1 MSANFFN
8 FLLIAGAVQGFIFN
22 GFTLFSKKKVSKVI
36 IFLNLTVFFLS
47 LNNLQAWLIAK
58 DFRFDFFFLRQ
69 FLVPWYM
76 FIMPMFYMFFI
87 YYLNIQ
93 GKVRS
98 FLKVAIVLF
107 VLELILRSVFI
118 LNASET
124 NIYSVKM
131 YTYIEEMVNAAFSI
145 FLFYKCLRIVFGE
158 SKLLDFIANYDD
170 IKWLKIFLILGG
182 FVLGF
187 WILAIVLNTYYDDDY
202 RSYYPLRLATSVLL
216 YWIGYQGTSRY
227 TLLHD
232 RILLR
237 GKLAVLKLETTEK
250 VAAEAKKDLSEKH
263 QQEFETIARYIVSEQ
278 RFLDAKL
285 SLEPLA
291 EELEISAGH
300 LSKLINT
307 CSEYNFSDYIN
318 SLRVAQAKELLK
330 DDDFDNYTI
339 VAIGLECGFNS
350 RSTFYTA
357 FKKFTDLTPSEYRKK
372 Y

>member
-1 MSANFFN
+1 MDANFFN

-22 GFTLFSKKKVSKVI
+22 GFTLFSKKKVDSVI

-76 FIMPMFYMFFI
+76 LIMPMFYMFLI
-87 YYLNIQ
+87 HYLKIQ
-93 GKVRS
+93 EQVRS
-98 FLKVAIVLF
+98 FLNVAIILF
-107 VLELILRSVFI
+107 VLELIVRSIFI
-118 LNASET
+118 VTASENDVSAINLYT
-124 NIYSVKM
+124 SV
-131 YTYIEEMVNAAFSI
+131 EEMVNAAFSI
-145 FLFYKCLRIVFGE
+145 FLFYKCVRIVFE
-158 SKLLDFIANYDD
+158 KSKLLDFIANYDD

-182 FVLGF
+182 FVLLF
-187 WILAIVLNTYYDDDY
+187 WVLAIVLNTYFSDA
-202 RSYYPLRLATSVLL
+202 RAYYPLRLATSVLL

-237 GKLAVLKLETTEK
+237 GKLAELKPETT
-250 VAAEAKKDLSEKH
+250 KKIISETKTDLSEKH
-263 QQEFETIARYIVSEQ
+263 QREFETIANYILTEQ

-285 SLEPLA
+285 SLEQLSD
-291 EELEISAGH
+291 ELNISGGH
-300 LSKLINT
+300 LSKLINS

-318 SLRVAQAKELLK
+318 SLRVHQAKVLLK
-330 DDDFDNYTI
+330 DNDFDNYTI

-357 FKKFTDLTPSEYRKK
+357 FKKFTNLTPSEYRKTH
-372 Y
+372 

>member
-58 DFRFDFFFLRQ
+58 EFRFDFFFLRQ

-76 FIMPMFYMFFI
+76 FIMPMFYMFLI
-87 YYLNIQ
+87 YYLKIQ
-93 GKVRS
+93 DKVRS

-107 VLELILRSVFI
+107 VLELLLRSIFI
-118 LNASET
+118 LNASEADIAEIK
-124 NIYSVKM
+124 IYTS
-131 YTYIEEMVNAAFSI
+131 IEEMVNAAFST
-145 FLFYKCLRIVFGE
+145 FLFYKCIRIVFEE

-187 WILAIVLNTYYDDDY
+187 WILAIVLYTYFDDN
-202 RSYYPLRLATSVLL
+202 RSYYPLRLATSILL

-232 RILLR
+232 RIMLR
-237 GKLAVLKLETTEK
+237 GKLAALKSETTEK

-263 QQEFETIARYIVSEQ
+263 QQEFETIARYIVSKQ

-357 FKKFTDLTPSEYRKK
+357 FKKFTDLTPSEYRKTH
-372 Y
+372 

>member
-1 MSANFFN
+1 MDSSFFN

-22 GFTLFSKKKVSKVI
+22 GFTLFSKKKVDKVI

-47 LNNLQAWLIAK
+47 LNSLQAWLIAK
-58 DFRFDFFFLRQ
+58 DFRFDIFFLRQ

-76 FIMPMFYMFFI
+76 FIMPMFYMFLI
-87 YYLNIQ
+87 HYLKIQ
-93 GKVRS
+93 DKVRGFVQFS
-98 FLKVAIVLF
+98 IVLF
-107 VLELILRSVFI
+107 VIELIARTICI
-118 LNASET
+118 LNTSESEVAP
-124 NIYSVKM
+124 IKM
-131 YTYIEEMVNAAFSI
+131 YTSIEELINAAFSI
-145 FLFYKCLRIVFGE
+145 FLFYKCVLIIFKE
-158 SKLLDFIANYDD
+158 SKLLDFIVDYDD
-170 IKWLKIFLILGG
+170 IKWLKLFLVLGG

-187 WILAIVLNTYYDDDY
+187 WVLAIVFNTYFDDT
-202 RSYYPLRLATSVLL
+202 RAYYPLRLATSVLL

-227 TLLHD
+227 TLVHD

-237 GKLAVLKLETTEK
+237 GKLAALKPETTEK
-250 VAAEAKKDLSEKH
+250 VISNEEKTLSEKH
-263 QQEFETIARYIVSEQ
+263 QQEFDQIANYILAKQ

-285 SLEPLA
+285 SLEQLSD
-291 EELEISAGH
+291 ELEISSGH

-307 CSEYNFSDYIN
+307 CSEHNFSDYIN
-318 SLRVAQAKELLK
+318 SLRVVQAKELLK

-357 FKKFTDLTPSEYRKK
+357 FKKFTNLTPSEFRKT

>member
-1 MSANFFN
+1 MDANFFN

-22 GFTLFSKKKVSKVI
+22 GFTLFSKKKVDNVI

-76 FIMPMFYMFFI
+76 LIMPMFYMFLI
-87 YYLNIQ
+87 HYLKIQ
-93 GKVRS
+93 EKVRS
-98 FLKVAIVLF
+98 FLNIAIILF
-107 VLELILRSVFI
+107 VLELIVRSVFI
-118 LNASET
+118 LNASENDVST
-124 NIYSVKM
+124 INM
-131 YTYIEEMVNAAFSI
+131 YTSVEEMVNAAFSI
-145 FLFYKCLRIVFGE
+145 FLFYKCVRIVFE
-158 SKLLDFIANYDD
+158 KSKLLDFIANYDD

-182 FVLGF
+182 FVLVF
-187 WILAIVLNTYYDDDY
+187 WILAIVLNTYFSDA
-202 RSYYPLRLATSVLL
+202 RAYYPLRLATSVLL

-232 RILLR
+232 RIMLR
-237 GKLAVLKLETTEK
+237 GKLAALKPANPQK
-250 VAAEAKKDLSEKH
+250 IRSEAKTDLSEKH
-263 QQEFETIARYIVSEQ
+263 QREFEIIANYILSEQ

-285 SLEPLA
+285 SLEQLSD
-291 EELEISAGH
+291 ELNISAGH
-300 LSKLINT
+300 LSKLINS

-318 SLRVAQAKELLK
+318 SLRVAQAKALLK

-357 FKKFTDLTPSEYRKK
+357 FKKFTNLTPSEYRKK
-372 Y
+372 H

>member
-1 MSANFFN
+1 MDSNFFN

-22 GFTLFSKKKVSKVI
+22 GFTLFSEKKVDKVI

-76 FIMPMFYMFFI
+76 FIMPMFYMFLI
-87 YYLNIQ
+87 YYLKIQ
-93 GKVRS
+93 DKVRS
-98 FLKVAIVLF
+98 FLKIAIVLF
-107 VLELILRSVFI
+107 VLELILRSIFI

-124 NIYSVKM
+124 DISSIKM
-131 YTYIEEMVNAAFSI
+131 YTRVEEMVNAVFSI
-145 FLFYKCLRIVFGE
+145 FLFYKCFRIVFE
-158 SKLLDFIANYDD
+158 KSKLLDFIANYDD

-182 FVLGF
+182 CVLGF
-187 WILAIVLNTYYDDDY
+187 WILAIVLNTYFDDY
-202 RSYYPLRLATSVLL
+202 RAYYPLRLATSILL

-232 RILLR
+232 RIMLR
-237 GKLAVLKLETTEK
+237 GKLAALKPETAK
-250 VAAEAKKDLSEKH
+250 NVAAETKKDLSEKH
-263 QQEFETIARYIVSEQ
+263 QQEFETIAGYILSEQ

-285 SLEPLA
+285 SLEQLA
-291 EELEISAGH
+291 EELDISAGH

-307 CSEYNFSDYIN
+307 CSDYNFSDYIN

-357 FKKFTDLTPSEYRKK
+357 FKKFTDLTPSEYRKTH
-372 Y
+372 

>member
-1 MSANFFN
+1 MDSSFFN

-22 GFTLFSKKKVSKVI
+22 GFTLFSKKKVDKVI

-47 LNNLQAWLIAK
+47 LNNLQAWLIIK
-58 DFRFDFFFLRQ
+58 GFRFDPFFLKQ

-76 FIMPMFYMFFI
+76 FIMPMFYMFLI
-87 YYLNIQ
+87 HYLKIEN
-93 GKVRS
+93 KVRG
-98 FLKVAIVLF
+98 FLNFAIVLF
-107 VLELILRSVFI
+107 LLELIMRSIFI

-124 NIYSVKM
+124 DVSSIKM
-131 YTYIEEMVNAAFSI
+131 YTTIEEIANAAFSI
-145 FLFYKCLRIVFGE
+145 FLFYRCLQIVFKE
-158 SKLLDFIANYDD
+158 SKLLDFIVNYDD

-187 WILAIVLNTYYDDDY
+187 WVLAIVLNTYFSIA
-202 RSYYPLRLATSVLL
+202 RAYYPLRLATSVLL

-232 RILLR
+232 RIMLR
-237 GKLAVLKLETTEK
+237 GKLAALKPETTEK
-250 VAAEAKKDLSEKH
+250 VVKETENNLSEKH
-263 QQEFETIARYIVSEQ
+263 QQEFETIANYIISEQ

-285 SLEPLA
+285 SLEQLS

-300 LSKLINT
+300 LSKLINN

-318 SLRVAQAKELLK
+318 SLRVAQAKALLK

-357 FKKFTDLTPSEYRKK
+357 FKKFTDLTPSEYRKTH
-372 Y
+372 